1 VFALAFAAGV
11 LSTLSPCVLPILPV
25 VIAGA
30 AAQGRFAVVWLA
42 GGLALSFT
50 GIGLFVATVGFAAG
64 LDADLF
70 RSFGAL
76 AMLGIG
82 IVLVVPALQVR
93 AAAAMGPVGDW
104 TERRLGGFS
113 TDGNS
118 GQFALGLLLGAVW
131 GPCVGPTLGAASL
144 MAARGENLPVVAATM
159 LMFGLGAAAP
169 LLALGALSRA
179 RIMAL
184 RERMLLAGSRGK
196 MLLGGALAAVGLL
209 VLTGADKRI
218 EAALVSAMPDWL
230 ARLATAL

>member
-1 VFALAFAAGV
+1 MFALAFAAGI

-50 GIGLFVATVGFAAG
+50 GIGLFVATIGFAAG

-82 IVLVVPALQVR
+82 IVLLVPALQAR

-144 MAARGENLPVVAATM
+144 MASRGENLPVVAATM

-169 LLALGALSRA
+169 LLALGVLSRA

-196 MLLGGALAAVGLL
+196 LLLGGAMAAVGIL
-209 VLTGADKRI
+209 VLTGADKWL
-218 EAALVSAMPDWL
+218 EAALVSIMPDWL
-230 ARLATAL
+230 ARLATAI